1 MNTRSSWFGLWN
13 NNEKHYAVSSS
24 ININDIKKFINN
36 DTFRIILKKNKFYKK
51 DTNRPLY
58 CFAIGNTFD
67 SANSEISYKEMR
79 CNYLE
84 KQLCS
89 FNDEQMA
96 EFIEENYGIRLFTY
110 SECKRIMNGALADG
124 HSGYSYGDT
133 LIEDYL

>member
-1 MNTRSSWFGLWN
+1 MQ
-13 NNEKHYAVSSS
+13 
-24 ININDIKKFINN
+24 
-36 DTFRIILKKNKFYKK
+36 
-51 DTNRPLY
+51 
-58 CFAIGNTFD
+58 
-67 SANSEISYKEMR
+67 

-124 HSGYSYGDT
+124 RSGYYYGDT